1 MKAFATV
8 EMNVKGKE
16 VLVIRRG
23 AETLAS
29 LVLRRIHLTS
39 DPKSDPK
46 SVDKMVLKLEIS
58 TSRPGVPS
66 IYLRFEDVKRL
77 NAFVVM
83 LSYASIESDSQ

>member
-1 MKAFATV
+1 MVAFATV

-23 AETLAS
+23 TETLAS

-39 DPKSDPK
+39 D
-46 SVDKMVLKLEIS
+46 KMLIKL
-58 TSRPGVPS
+58 TVATRRQGVPS

-77 NAFVVM
+77 EAFVVM
-83 LSYASIESDSQ
+83 SSHASIENAAR